1 MKREIKRK
9 IMIPLTVMSTSI
21 LPFYV
26 ISATINNITREE
38 WIQNKKV
45 EFTQIINSKT
55 KLTGA
60 QKKYLINDYIVKQFQ
75 NYIDENIDTEE
86 SRQTFEDS
94 INRAISGYI
103 NKQNELES
111 YYKELK
117 NISELDELVD
127 QNKKRN
133 FVFASKEKRQNTFD
147 LLQEYGGYADYAND
161 DERNNNTEYLG
172 LENPDPNYSEAK
184 LLQDS
189 RDKIIAQRAN
199 VNNDGL
205 QYWKTLRDNNL
216 NNSIPL
222 LNIENTNYLVP
233 VRKLFY
239 AKRDEIVA
247 NFNKNESNN
256 YTNPED
262 SNKTYERNEL
272 ELFTSEL
279 VEGATKL
286 SNLYDSLVTLVNFI
300 DDNNLIDLPFYKYA
314 TNKNTFDEKL
324 VDAKQLISKIQNN
337 EYGVF
342 DDYDSFSNEVNN
354 GQLENALQALSST
367 FTELDGNKAKAKEWI
382 RDYKNLTPEQKTPL
396 LNKSTESLIKTSQ
409 LIQII
414 HIEI

>member
-1 MKREIKRK
+1 M
-9 IMIPLTVMSTSI
+9 
-21 LPFYV
+21 
-26 ISATINNITREE
+26 
-38 WIQNKKV
+38 
-45 EFTQIINSKT
+45 
-55 KLTGA
+55 
-60 QKKYLINDYIVKQFQ
+60 
-75 NYIDENIDTEE
+75 
-86 SRQTFEDS
+86 
-94 INRAISGYI
+94 
-103 NKQNELES
+103 
-111 YYKELK
+111 
-117 NISELDELVD
+117 
-127 QNKKRN
+127 
-133 FVFASKEKRQNTFD
+133 
-147 LLQEYGGYADYAND
+147 
-161 DERNNNTEYLG
+161 
-172 LENPDPNYSEAK
+172 
-184 LLQDS
+184 QDS

-205 QYWKTLRDNNL
+205 QYLKTLRDNNL

-222 LNIENTNYLVP
+222 LNIENTNYLVL

-247 NFNKNESNN
+247 NFNNNKSNN

-272 ELFTSEL
+272 ELFTSKL

-337 EYGVF
+337 KYGVF

-354 GQLENALQALSST
+354 GQLENALEALSST

-382 RDYKNLTPEQKTPL
+382 RDYKNLTPEQKNTFVEQIDQITDKNFPIDSNNSYRN
-396 LNKSTESLIKTSQ
+396 LNNNNLEANNQKIKVIMQSAIAQAKENFSEKIDSQ
-409 LIQII
+409 NDLIQQQKDYFINKIDSNII
-414 HIEI
+414 NEEEIFIKILN